1 MLPRALPLPSPPPP
15 PPPPPPPHLPQGMS
29 ENRKTAQK
37 AQGEI
42 SALNKF
48 MSSLDEKFEDYE
60 KGNPYWDQSVTFTL
74 EDQDEDG
81 DDDSSTA
88 DEV

>member
-1 MLPRALPLPSPPPP
+1 LLPRALPPPPP
-15 PPPPPPPHLPQGMS
+15 SHLSRQGMS
-29 ENRKTAQK
+29 EDRKTAQK

-81 DDDSSTA
+81 DGDSSAA